1 VRLLPKH
8 FAFGLDVWLVM
19 HENLRGNP
27 RMRAVFD
34 HLDEKLSLYLGAG
47 PRKR

>member
-1 VRLLPKH
+1 
-8 FAFGLDVWLVM
+8 VM

-34 HLDEKLSLYLGAG
+34 HLDGELSLYVGG
-47 PRKR
+47 ERRKR